1 MPSLKQLAVVC
12 ALMAAGCRRQ
22 DPTATILALE
32 QRIFRAIEAKDPA
45 ALEPILADDFV
56 FRDSRGGDLT
66 RAEFLKNVASIP
78 AKIESVHGEHLKVDV
93 YGDTAILTG
102 LQRATVTADGK
113 QTASNGAFA
122 DVFMKR
128 RGQWQLVLAHSVD
141 VP

>member
-1 MPSLKQLAVVC
+1 VAIASAS
-12 ALMAAGCRRQ
+12 GSCRQ
-22 DPTATILALE
+22 TDPTTDIFAVE
-32 QRIFRAIEAKDPA
+32 QRIFRAIEAKDAA

-78 AKIESVHGEHLKVDV
+78 AKIESVRGEHLKVDV

-102 LQRATVTADGK
+102 LQRAAVTADGK
-113 QTASNGAFA
+113 QAASHGAFA

-128 RGQWQLVLAHSVD
+128 GGRWQLVLAHSVD